1 MSRRFRLIHRWV
13 SLAFLATVVLAVG
26 GALGLPEWLF
36 YLPLA
41 PLLLLMV
48 TGIYLNGQTFRRNAH
63 LPRERR

>member
-48 TGIYLNGQTFRRNAH
+48 TGIYLNVQTFLRNAH